1 MLRPLVTTLMFSIL
15 QTCVP
20 AYRLPVFDAVAAELG
35 EEFRVVAG
43 DRFFDPSIRT
53 VAQGRPWFQAC
64 NNRFLAGNRL
74 LWQSG
79 SAMRELAWGPLVVEA
94 NPRCLRTWLLL
105 LQARL
110 RGGPTAV
117 WGHALGRGVGP
128 QKMAAS
134 RRAMFGLADTII
146 CYCYAEQEPLQELF
160 PDKRILVAGN
170 STVHIEECCPLE
182 APPEKR
188 NSVLFLG
195 RLVEAKKPL
204 LLLGALQILRA
215 QGQKISAVFVG
226 DGPERSKCE
235 RFAREA
241 GLAGVVFAGEQF
253 DRAKI
258 REMAADCFAV
268 TSPGYVGLS
277 VLDALSMGLPV
288 AFSRDEPNCPEVEV
302 LQAGKN
308 AVVFERDASDS
319 LADVL
324 LRLHRERID
333 WLARSGQFCD
343 VLRGK
348 YSIERMAAQF
358 VNFFRAANKREAATC

>member
-1 MLRPLVTTLMFSIL
+1 MFSIL
-15 QTCVP
+15 QTCIP
-20 AYRLPVFDAVAAELG
+20 AYRLPVFDSMAAELG
-35 EEFRVVAG
+35 EEFRAVAG

-53 VAQGRPWFQAC
+53 VAQGRPWFQGC
-64 NNRFLAGNRL
+64 DNRFLAGNRL

-79 SAMRELAWGPLVVEA
+79 AAMRSLARGPLVVEA

-105 LQARL
+105 IEARRRGVQA
-110 RGGPTAV
+110 AV
-117 WGHALGRGVGP
+117 WGHAFGRQVAP
-128 QKMAAS
+128 SHMAAL
-134 RRAMFGLADTII
+134 RRRMFAMAGTII

-160 PDKRILVAGN
+160 PEKRVLVAGN
-170 STVHIEECCPLE
+170 STFRVEECSPLE
-182 APPEKR
+182 TPPAQR

-195 RLVEAKKPL
+195 RLVEAKKPML
-204 LLLGALQILRA
+204 LLRALHVLQS
-215 QGQKISAVFVG
+215 QGQEIGAVFVG
-226 DGPERSKCE
+226 DGPERSKCD

-241 GLAGVVFAGEQF
+241 GLAGVIFAGEQF

-268 TSPGYVGLS
+268 ASPGYVGLS

-302 LQAGKN
+302 LQAGQN
-308 AVVFERDASDS
+308 AVVVEKDAPDS
-319 LADVL
+319 LSDAL
-324 LRLHRERID
+324 LRLHRERIE

-358 VNFFRAANKREAATC
+358 VNFFKAANKWETATC